1 MVSGVKATFIALL
14 AFSLCLGMGCG
25 ESKEEK
31 EAKAAKAKAKAAA
44 EAKVAAHDK
53 AWREVSDAVE
63 AAAEAKH
70 SQATLKRWAILKQTV
85 SNNQWPHATVIQRN
99 LGKANNVQQKVTM
112 NTRLVVTAGAVIQ
125 TARNTEQVPGCIRW
139 DYFDDAQGQRAIHL
153 YFNPQKGQMIGI
165 HWFESGPRKIGIPG
179 ASGGDD

>member
-1 MVSGVKATFIALL
+1 MPPSTYYAVLL
-14 AFSLCLGMGCG
+14 ALVRGVGCG
-25 ESKEEK
+25 ESKKEK
-31 EAKAAKAKAKAAA
+31 AAKAKAAA

-53 AWREVSDAVE
+53 AWREVSDAIE

-70 SQATLKRWAILKQTV
+70 SQETLKRWAILKQTV
-85 SNNQWPHATVIQRN
+85 SNNQWPHATIIHRN
-99 LGKANNVQQKVTM
+99 LGKANNVQQKVAM

-125 TARNTEQVPGCIRW
+125 AARNTKQVPGCVRW

-165 HWFESGPRKIGIPG
+165 HWFESGSRKIGIPG